1 MKQEYAAYLLV
12 INQGLICSASYQS
25 ALMRSFGAW
34 EANPQ
39 KDLEHYMKGLGL
51 YSGLKDAGTL
61 ASDNMKNALVLPD

>member
-39 KDLEHYMKGLGL
+39 WDLENYMKGLGL

-61 ASDNMKNALVLPD
+61 ASDNMKNVLVNPD